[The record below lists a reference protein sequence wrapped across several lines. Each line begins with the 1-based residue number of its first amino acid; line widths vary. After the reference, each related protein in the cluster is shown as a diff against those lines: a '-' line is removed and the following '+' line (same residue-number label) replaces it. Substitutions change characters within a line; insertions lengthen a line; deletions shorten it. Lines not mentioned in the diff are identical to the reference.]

1 MEELYHY
8 GTPRHSGRYPWGS
21 GKNPQRNKNF
31 LQRVEDY
38 KKQGLSEKQRAEALG
53 MSTTKLRAQIKI
65 ASNERDKA
73 LLSEAIRLKEKGY
86 SNVEI
91 GKRIGKN
98 ESYVRS
104 ILQPSREKKVD
115 ALTNITNVLGDQLK
129 DKPYLDVGKGVEL
142 QLNVSST
149 QLKTALE
156 MMNGNGYK
164 IHRFDIEQ
172 VSNPTQKT
180 HMAVLTKD
188 DVPYKEVRENQA
200 KITSPEGI
208 YFEDFGNIIKE
219 IHPPVQVDSKR
230 VQIKYAEQG
239 GEGMDGV
246 IELRPGVPDISLGN
260 DRYAQVRIAV
270 DGTHYLKGM
279 AMYAND
285 LPDGVDIR
293 FNTNKHEGTPMK
305 GEKSDDSVLKPLKN
319 DPSNPFG
326 AVIRQR
332 EYVGEDG
339 EKHQSALN
347 IVNDDTDWAKWSKN
361 LSSQFLSKQPTELAK
376 RQLDLAYKDAEQKFE
391 DICSITNP
399 TIKKMMLKEFSDRCD
414 SDAVHL
420 KAAAFPR
427 QGTYVILPVND
438 LKDNEVYAPK
448 YRDGEEVVLI
458 RYPHA
463 GKFEIP
469 KLRVNNKGEN
479 AKNAREIIGTDAEHA
494 IGINVN
500 VAKQLSGADFDGD
513 TVVLI
518 PTKGQKITSS
528 SDIKISSPLLKL
540 KDFNPSDSY
549 PHVEGAPDV
558 GPKTGFHKQ
567 SQMGSVS
574 NLITDMTIKGAN
586 DSEIA
591 RAVRHSMV
599 IIDAEK
605 HNLNWRQSAA
615 DNGIAELK
623 EKYQGGKN
631 RGASTLI
638 SKASGE
644 ARIGERKEAY
654 RPDPETGE
662 KIFTYTN
669 RMYPELAKVKDSNG
683 DYVYTEKGNIL
694 KRSTGKYKP
703 ALIKITNMEK
713 VKDAYDLSS
722 GYLIENIYAAH
733 ANKLKALA
741 NKARKEMVH
750 TPNLKRSPSAA
761 KAYEE
766 EVKSLNAKLQI
777 CLKTAPIERQ
787 AQLIANSIVA
797 AKKRADPTISKDKD
811 KLKKVRANAINDARD
826 LTAPDRK
833 KKKRP
838 NISIS
843 DKEWKAIQSGAISD
857 NMLTQIIRFSK
868 PEELAKRAMPKRTYK
883 SISPATLS
891 RARSWLNSGY
901 TLSEV
906 ADNLGI
912 STTTLSKALK
922 GE

>member
-21 GKNPQRNKNF
+21 GKNPQRNKN
-31 LQRVEDY
+31 LLARINDY
-38 KKQGLSEKQRAEALG
+38 KKQGMSEKEIANALG
-53 MSTTKLRAQIKI
+53 MSTTQLRAQKKI
-65 ASNERDKA
+65 AANERDKA
-73 LLSEAIRLKEKGY
+73 LLSQAIRLKEKGY

-115 ALTNITNVLGDQLK
+115 ALNNISSVLKDQLK
-129 DKPYLDVGKGVEL
+129 EKPYLDVGKGVEL

-149 QLKTALE
+149 QLKTALAMLE
-156 MMNGNGYK
+156 SEGYK
-164 IHRFDIEQ
+164 VHHFDIEQ
-172 VSNPTQKT
+172 VSNPNQKT

-188 DVPYKEVRENQA
+188 DITYKEVRENQD
-200 KITSPEGI
+200 KITSPEGL
-208 YFEDFGNIIKE
+208 YFEDHGSVIRE
-219 IHPPVQVDSKR
+219 IHPPVQLDSKR
-230 VQIKYAEQG
+230 IQIRYAEQG

-285 LPDGVDIR
+285 LPEGIDIR

-305 GEKSDDSVLKPLKN
+305 GEKDNSVLKALKD

-326 AVIRQR
+326 AVTRQR
-332 EYVGEDG
+332 DYIGEDG
-339 EKHQSALN
+339 EAHQSVLN

-361 LSSQFLSKQPTELAK
+361 LSSQFLSKQPTELAR
-376 RQLDLAYKDAEQKFE
+376 RQLDLAYKAKEQEYE

-399 TIKKMMLKEFSDRCD
+399 TIKKMMLKEFSDGCD

-420 KAAAFPR
+420 KGAAFPR
-427 QGTYVILPVND
+427 QGTFAILPVND
-438 LKDNEVYAPK
+438 LKDNEVYAPR

-479 AKNAREIIGTDAEHA
+479 AKAARDILGNAEHA
-494 IGINVN
+494 IGINSN

-528 SDIKISSPLLKL
+528 SDVKLSSPLLKL

-549 PHVEGAPDV
+549 PHVPGTPDV

-567 SQMGSVS
+567 SEMGSVS
-574 NLITDMTIKGAN
+574 NLITDMTIKGADDN
-586 DSEIA
+586 EIA

-605 HNLNWRQSAA
+605 HNLNWRQSAT

-623 EKYQGGKN
+623 EKYQGGRN

-638 SKASGE
+638 SKASSDV
-644 ARIGERKEAY
+644 RVGERKEAY

-669 RMYPELAKVKDSNG
+669 RMYPELKKVKDENG
-683 DYVYTEKGNIL
+683 DYVYTEKGNI
-694 KRSTGKYKP
+694 KKVPTGKYKL
-703 ALIKITNMEK
+703 ATIKSKKMAEE
-713 VKDAYDLSS
+713 KDAYNLSS
-722 GYLIENIYAAH
+722 GYLIENVYAAH

-741 NKARKEMVH
+741 NKARKEMVN
-750 TPNLKRSPSAA
+750 TPNLQRNPSAA
-761 KAYEE
+761 KTYSN
-766 EVKSLNAKLQI
+766 EVNSLKAKLSI
-777 CLKTAPIERQ
+777 SLKNSPRERQ
-787 AQLIANSIVA
+787 AQLIANSILA
-797 AKKRADPTISKDKD
+797 AKRKADPTISKDRD
-811 KLKKVRANAINDARD
+811 KEKKVRANAINDARHMTKANRNYID
-826 LTAPDRK
+826 
-833 KKKRP
+833 
-838 NISIS
+838 IS
-843 DKEWKAIQSGAISD
+843 DKEWKAIQSGAISE
-857 NMLTQIIRFSK
+857 NMLSSILRFTK
-868 PEELAKRAMPKRTYK
+868 PEELAKRATPKRTYT
-883 SISPATLS
+883 SMSPATIS

-901 TLSEV
+901 TLAEV

-912 STTTLSKALK
+912 STSTLSKALK